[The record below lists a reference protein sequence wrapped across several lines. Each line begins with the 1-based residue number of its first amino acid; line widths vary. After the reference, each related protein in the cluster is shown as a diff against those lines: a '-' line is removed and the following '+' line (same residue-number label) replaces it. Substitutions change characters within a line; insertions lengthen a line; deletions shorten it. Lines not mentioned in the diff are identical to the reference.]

1 MQLKQTNTL
10 RSVFE
15 QGYAE
20 TRHFGAQGLTL
31 DYLFLAILKQEGGHA
46 SYLLRK
52 LLKEWEIYQIKIRI
66 ENDLK
71 RAQADAV
78 SMNPVLLPSV
88 KESEGSILIRLAEET
103 DDSRH
108 NLLNTAHLLMAIV
121 KDRSS
126 ICGQV
131 LAMYNVNSE
140 TLSEFVRELPPNED
154 YYEDMKI
161 LDEMSADREA
171 EHYFTQ
177 FKPRPQAETE
187 SEPAMPVRKE
197 RKSPSSDPL
206 IRFGVDLTLAAREGR
221 LDPVIGRDEEIERLV
236 QILGRR
242 KKNNPVLIGEP
253 GVGKSAIVEGLA
265 LRIVDN
271 DVPVALRDKR
281 VFALDVASLVAGTK
295 YRGEFE
301 ERINTLLG
309 ELRKTNNV
317 ILFIDEIH
325 TIVGAGST
333 QGSLDTANILKPVL
347 ARGELQC
354 IGATTLREFRENIET
369 DGALERRFQKIMVE
383 QPSPEQT
390 LAVLHNIKRQYEEH
404 HGVRYTDAALTA
416 CVELTQRYVADRF
429 FPDKAIDVM
438 DEAGSRAHVKKI
450 GDAMPAGAIQ
460 LEERI
465 EKLVRDKKKA
475 MQSRDYEHASVLR
488 GSELEL
494 RSRLR
499 AMLSAWTTEMSASAA
514 VIDEQQISEVVASM
528 TGIPLA
534 RMSQGEQQR
543 LKDLY
548 GYFSSVVVGQ
558 DEAVRKVTRA
568 IQRSRVGLKDPNRP
582 IGVFMFVGPTGVG
595 KTHMAKELA
604 MHLFDSEEA
613 LVRVD
618 MSEYSEKHNV
628 SRLIGSPPG
637 YVGYGEG
644 GQLTEKVRRRPYCV
658 VLFDEIEKAHPDV
671 FNLML
676 QVFDEGQLTDGLG
689 RRVDFRNTIIIMTS
703 NVGSREVQQR
713 GAAVGYA
720 AARSAV
726 AEELNRESVYRKS
739 LERQFA
745 PEFINR
751 IDDVV
756 VFNSLGEA
764 DICKI
769 VDLELGRLSKRVQSL
784 GYSIRATEEVKRH
797 LVSIGYEPRYGV
809 RSLKRTI
816 LDYVEEP
823 LAELIVEGGV
833 QSGETIC
840 VTCRDG
846 KVELTVER
854 GMPEK
859 QAFVS

>member
-1 MQLKQTNTL
+1 MDVIEYSREEAARLQNSYIGPEHLMLGIIRDGEGKAVQALRELNVDEWDIKRKIEQEIKNTIDAEDAVQHDIAISKTTERVL
-10 RSVFE
+10 RMSMLESRLFKKK
-15 QGYAE
+15 E
-20 TRHFGAQGLTL
+20 TGTEHLL
-31 DYLFLAILKQEGGHA
+31 LAILKEEFNVAAKVLNEAGITYRSIYNYLISGTGLKHMDDFIGKEDAEHFEGISDGYTDDDEDDDDDYSSRRESPRSSSGA
-46 SYLLRK
+46 GSAQPK
-52 LLKEWEIYQIKIRI
+52 SP
-66 ENDLK
+66 NDT
-71 RAQADAV
+71 
-78 SMNPVLLPSV
+78 PVLDNF
-88 KESEGSILIRLAEET
+88 GTDMTRAAAE
-103 DDSRH
+103 
-108 NLLNTAHLLMAIV
+108 N
-121 KDRSS
+121 
-126 ICGQV
+126 
-131 LAMYNVNSE
+131 
-140 TLSEFVRELPPNED
+140 
-154 YYEDMKI
+154 
-161 LDEMSADREA
+161 
-171 EHYFTQ
+171 
-177 FKPRPQAETE
+177 
-187 SEPAMPVRKE
+187 
-197 RKSPSSDPL
+197 
-206 IRFGVDLTLAAREGR
+206 R
-221 LDPVIGRDEEIERLV
+221 LDPIVGREKEIERLA
-236 QILGRR
+236 QILSRR

-369 DGALERRFQKIMVE
+369 DGALERRFQKIIVE

>member
-103 DDSRH
+103 DDPRH

-333 QGSLDTANILKPVL
+333 QGSLDTANILKPAL

-354 IGATTLREFRENIET
+354 IGATTMNEYRENIET
-369 DGALERRFQKIMVE
+369 DSALERRFQKIVVE
-383 QPSPEQT
+383 QPSAEQT
-390 LAVLHNIKRQYEEH
+390 LHMLHNIRSQYESH
-404 HGVRYTDAALTA
+404 HCVRYTDEALSA
-416 CVELTQRYVADRF
+416 CVGLTRRYVTDRF

-438 DEAGSRAHVKKI
+438 DEAGSRARAF
-450 GDAMPAGAIQ
+450 DAQVPESLKLLEQEIEQAAGEKNRAI
-460 LEERI
+460 
-465 EKLVRDKKKA
+465 K
-475 MQSRDYEHASVLR
+475 MQNYELAATLR
-488 GSELEL
+488 NREGAL
-494 RSRLR
+494 RLR
-499 AMLSAWTTEMSASAA
+499 LQEVEKQWRENMARSPIEVGETAIRE
-514 VIDEQQISEVVASM
+514 VIASM
-528 TGIPLA
+528 TGIPLSRISGDEQA
-534 RMSQGEQQR
+534 RLLDMERHLG
-543 LKDLY
+543 D
-548 GYFSSVVVGQ
+548 VVIGQ

-568 IQRSRVGLKDPNRP
+568 IRRSRAGLKDANRP

-595 KTHMAKELA
+595 KTHVAKELA
-604 MHLFDSEEA
+604 KYLFDTEEA

-658 VLFDEIEKAHPDV
+658 LLFDEIEKAHPDV

-676 QVFDEGQLTDGLG
+676 QIFDEGQLTDGLG

-703 NVGSREVQQR
+703 NVGSREATQR
-713 GAAVGYA
+713 AQSVGYNTA
-720 AARSAV
+720 SKPAMQT
-726 AEELNRESVYRKS
+726 LNREAAYRKN
-739 LERQFA
+739 LERSFA

-751 IDDVV
+751 IDDIVT
-756 VFNSLGEA
+756 FGTLSDA
-764 DICKI
+764 DVLRI
-769 VDLELGRLSKRVQSL
+769 VELELGLLSRRVSEL
-784 GYSIRATEEVKRH
+784 GYSLDASDEAKRLLVK
-797 LVSIGYEPRYGV
+797 LGYEPAYGV
-809 RSLKRTI
+809 RSLRRTI
-816 LDYVEEP
+816 LDRVEEP
-823 LAELIVEGGV
+823 LSELIVAGAVHAGDR
-833 QSGETIC
+833 
-840 VTCRDG
+840 VTVCTDG
-846 KVELTVER
+846 DRIELSVAPADSPTHL
-854 GMPEK
+854 
-859 QAFVS
+859 AS

>member
-1 MQLKQTNTL
+1 M
-10 RSVFE
+10 V
-15 QGYAE
+15 
-20 TRHFGAQGLTL
+20 
-31 DYLFLAILKQEGGHA
+31 
-46 SYLLRK
+46 
-52 LLKEWEIYQIKIRI
+52 
-66 ENDLK
+66 
-71 RAQADAV
+71 
-78 SMNPVLLPSV
+78 
-88 KESEGSILIRLAEET
+88 
-103 DDSRH
+103 
-108 NLLNTAHLLMAIV
+108 
-121 KDRSS
+121 
-126 ICGQV
+126 C
-131 LAMYNVNSE
+131 
-140 TLSEFVRELPPNED
+140 
-154 YYEDMKI
+154 
-161 LDEMSADREA
+161 
-171 EHYFTQ
+171 
-177 FKPRPQAETE
+177 
-187 SEPAMPVRKE
+187 
-197 RKSPSSDPL
+197 
-206 IRFGVDLTLAAREGR
+206 
-221 LDPVIGRDEEIERLV
+221 
-236 QILGRR
+236 
-242 KKNNPVLIGEP
+242 
-253 GVGKSAIVEGLA
+253 
-265 LRIVDN
+265 
-271 DVPVALRDKR
+271 
-281 VFALDVASLVAGTK
+281 GTK

-671 FNLML
+671 FNILL
-676 QVFDEGQLTDGLG
+676 QVLDDGRLTDNKG
-689 RRVDFRNTIIIMTS
+689 RVVNFKNTIIIMTS
-703 NVGSREVQQR
+703 NLGSSLIRENFEKMTPATHDKVVDETKIQ
-713 GAAVGYA
+713 VL
-720 AARSAV
+720 
-726 AEELNRESVYRKS
+726 ELLKKTIR
-739 LERQFA
+739 
-745 PEFINR
+745 PEFLNR
-751 IDDVV
+751 IDDIIM
-756 VFNSLGEA
+756 FTPLNEEE
-764 DICKI
+764 IRKI
-769 VDLELGRLSKRVQSL
+769 VSLQLNSVKKMLATNGVALDFTNEAVDFIADKGFDPQFGARPVKRVIQKYVLNELSKALL
-784 GYSIRATEEVKRH
+784 GGTVDRNR
-797 LVSIGYEPRYGV
+797 P
-809 RSLKRTI
+809 
-816 LDYVEEP
+816 
-823 LAELIVEGGV
+823 IV
-833 QSGETIC
+833 ID
-840 VTCRDG
+840 RKDDG
-846 KVELTVER
+846 LEFKN
-854 GMPEK
+854 
-859 QAFVS
+859 